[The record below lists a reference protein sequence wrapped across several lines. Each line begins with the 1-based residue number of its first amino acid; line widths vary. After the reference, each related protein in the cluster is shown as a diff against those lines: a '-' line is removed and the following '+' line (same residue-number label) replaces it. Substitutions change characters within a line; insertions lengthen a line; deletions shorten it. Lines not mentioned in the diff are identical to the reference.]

1 MPRHT
6 VTAETQMYR
15 AHNTARDAWWFD
27 SSRNGRF
34 NLPAP
39 AGTCYTATKVET
51 AVREKVRDAVS
62 ESNVISRVLA
72 DSFRVSTMAAPIDY
86 KCAAV
91 SADRAVRFG
100 IVRELVTME
109 DYTIPQEWAETI
121 RTNSFEGIYYASA
134 YTTGGPT
141 ALALFGTAGAPG
153 PRFTETHH
161 LSGADACEASGMIVA
176 GPPTLKSLT
185 II

>member
-6 VTAETQMYR
+6 VSAETQMYR
-15 AHNTARDAWWFD
+15 AHNTARGAWWFD

-39 AGTCYTATKVET
+39 SGTCYAATKVET

-62 ESNVISRVLA
+62 ESNVVSRALA
-72 DSFRVSTMAAPIDY
+72 DSFQVSTMAAPVDY

-91 SADRAVRFG
+91 SSERAVRFG

-109 DYTIPQEWAETI
+109 NYAIPQQWAETI
-121 RTNSFEGIYYASA
+121 QANSFEGIYYASA
-134 YTTGGPT
+134 YTTGSAT
-141 ALALFGTAGAPG
+141 ALALFGSAGSPG
-153 PRFTETHH
+153 PRFTEARHMT
-161 LSGADACEASGMIVA
+161 GPEACEASGIVVA

-185 II
+185 VI